1 MALDESRRTERAGAT
16 TAGEIKDCCC
26 WRRNRASPSA
36 APTAIFDQ
44 HVERAP
50 CSSYE
55 LVLDSRVRVSLAG
68 GALPACCVSG
78 AFCA

>member
-1 MALDESRRTERAGAT
+1 MGNDSWRNHRLLLAEESEAPKQRRTAT
-16 TAGEIKDCCC
+16 
-26 WRRNRASPSA
+26 
-36 APTAIFDQ
+36 IFDQ
-44 HVERAP
+44 HVERAS

>member
-16 TAGEIKDCCC
+16 TAGEITDCC
-26 WRRNRASPSA
+26 WRRNQKHRR
-36 APTAIFDQ
+36 TATIFDQ
-44 HVERAP
+44 HVERAS